1 MLSLDSHDLFR
12 YYAQR
17 SNQFGLLLSFSW
29 ELTDDG
35 TNLAELF
42 EAAPILKTI
51 WDDCPQII
59 NDGIGYFFFDTE
71 EELNKAYDNVVGDD
85 GPTESNPYNGPARV
99 YALTCDNLGNFCSEN
114 T

>member
-1 MLSLDSHDLFR
+1 MLSLDSHDMFR

-42 EAAPILKTI
+42 EAA
-51 WDDCPQII
+51 
-59 NDGIGYFFFDTE
+59 GFF
-71 EELNKAYDNVVGDD
+71 
-85 GPTESNPYNGPARV
+85 S
-99 YALTCDNLGNFCSEN
+99 S
-114 T
+114 